1 MAGNAAHEEAPEP
14 PRLRQLRLM
23 VLALTATL
31 IAGVIAIVI
40 LLVIRLQTAP
50 APVALP
56 PEVRL
61 PAGERAQAVTLGSD
75 WVALVTVDAAGQQ
88 RVRVFD
94 RVSGAARGEAE
105 IAPRP

>member
-1 MAGNAAHEEAPEP
+1 MPGNAAHEEAPEP

-31 IAGVIAIVI
+31 IGGVIAIVA
-40 LLVIRLQTAP
+40 LLVIRLQAAP

-61 PAGERAQAVTLGSD
+61 PADERAQAVTLGPD
-75 WVALVTVDAAGQQ
+75 WLAVVTVDGLGRERI
-88 RVRVFD
+88 RVLD
-94 RVSGAARGEAE
+94 RASGAERAAVD
-105 IAPRP
+105 IMPRP

>member
-1 MAGNAAHEEAPEP
+1 MPGNAAHEETPEP

-31 IAGVIAIVI
+31 IGGVIAIVV
-40 LLVIRLQTAP
+40 LLVIRLQAMP

-61 PAGERAQAVTLGSD
+61 PAGERAQAVTLGPD
-75 WVALVTVDAAGQQ
+75 WVAVVTTDGLGQERIRLLDRASGVERAKVD
-88 RVRVFD
+88 
-94 RVSGAARGEAE
+94 
-105 IAPRP
+105 ITPRP

>member
-1 MAGNAAHEEAPEP
+1 
-14 PRLRQLRLM
+14 M

-50 APVALP
+50 TPVAMP

-61 PAGERAQAVTLGSD
+61 PVGESARAITLGSD
-75 WVALVTVDAAGQQ
+75 WVAVVTVDAGGKERI
-88 RVRVFD
+88 RVLD
-94 RVSGAARGEAE
+94 RVSGVERAE
-105 IAPRP
+105 VDIVPRP